1 MIRVIF
7 YLIIVAVLAFGAV
20 WLADRPGEVAITWQ
34 GTRID
39 TSMLVLIA
47 AVAAVAVA
55 AVILWS
61 ILRAIVRAPETI
73 ARYRR
78 YRRGVR
84 GYLAVSKGLIA
95 VGSGDARAAKRL
107 TTEAVRIAPREPLTL
122 LLAAQ
127 SAQLSGDHDT
137 AVATFQDMA
146 NRDDTRVLG
155 LHGLFVEAQRR
166 ADHAAALTYA
176 EEAARHASVPVWAA
190 QAVLEFR
197 CVAGDWSG
205 ALDRL
210 DRNLKSRLIDRRTY
224 RRQRAVLLTAQ
235 AQALAPTDRERAT
248 ALSREAAK
256 LAPDLVPAAALAAR
270 LLGEAGERRK
280 AGRILERAWHAN
292 PHPDLADAYV
302 ALRPGDSARQ
312 RLSRIEALAAK
323 GPSDTEAALAVARAA
338 LDAKEFAAART
349 ALAPYTTAP
358 RKRVAALMAELEMA
372 QGDEGRAREWMA
384 RALNARRDPAWTA
397 DAFVSDHWLPISP
410 VSGRLDAF
418 EWKDPLAGED
428 HGTVI
433 EHRAEVPAQVPASV
447 PARVET
453 AQAGSAVA
461 ADATSPRLR
470 GEHSRPSAGVL
481 GAKDADAN
489 ASATARSASGEGSAP
504 PAGPQQAPHPH
515 PLSGSRIHPTS
526 AADNDRTRASPSSVA
541 NGERERARQADEAQF
556 RPPEGEKEPARPA
569 DEQEFHPPSTEE
581 EQPQRAGEEE
591 QAQRKSEEDSRSPF
605 FAGGRRERRA
615 RAAVMAD
622 ESRAAR
628 ADMTPVVPSV
638 IPLVHAPDDP
648 GPNGEKPE
656 EPETEPSPPPPD
668 SWSRIRALFKS

>member
-7 YLIIVAVLAFGAV
+7 YLIVVAALALGLV
-20 WLADRPGEVAITWQ
+20 WMADRPGEVAITWQ

-39 TSMLVLIA
+39 TSVLVLIA
-47 AVAAVAVA
+47 AVAAVVVA

-61 ILRAIVRAPETI
+61 ILRAIARAPETI

-107 TTEAVRIAPREPLTL
+107 TAEAVRIAPREPLTL

-137 AVATFQDMA
+137 AIATFQDMA
-146 NRDDTRVLG
+146 HRDDTRVLG

-176 EEAARHASVPVWAA
+176 EEAARHGSVRVGAA

-205 ALDRL
+205 ALERL

-235 AQALAPTDRERAT
+235 AQAIAATERERAT
-248 ALSREAAK
+248 ALAREAAK

-270 LLGEAGERRK
+270 LLGQAGERRK
-280 AGRILERAWHAN
+280 AARTIERAWHAN

-312 RLSRIEALAAK
+312 RLSRVEALAAK
-323 GPSDTEAALAVARAA
+323 GPADAEAALAVARAA
-338 LDAKEFAAART
+338 LDAKEFAVART
-349 ALAPYTTAP
+349 ALAPYTAAP
-358 RKRVAALMAELEMA
+358 RKGVAALMAELEMA

-418 EWKDPLAGED
+418 EWTDPLAGEA

-433 EHRAEVPAQVPASV
+433 GHRAEVPASV
-447 PARVET
+447 PATIET
-453 AQAGSAVA
+453 PQAGA
-461 ADATSPRLR
+461 AI
-470 GEHSRPSAGVL
+470 
-481 GAKDADAN
+481 
-489 ASATARSASGEGSAP
+489 ASARSVSGEG
-504 PAGPQQAPHPH
+504 PAEPSQQAALPVD
-515 PLSGSRIHPTS
+515 GEKERAQRAGESRV
-526 AADNDRTRASPSSVA
+526 DRFPA
-541 NGERERARQADEAQF
+541 ERE
-556 RPPEGEKEPARPA
+556 EPARPA
-569 DEQEFHPPSTEE
+569 DEPETRPPS
-581 EQPQRAGEEE
+581 AEEE
-591 QAQRKSEEDSRSPF
+591 QAQRKGEEDSRSPF

-615 RAAVMAD
+615 RAAAMVN

-628 ADMTPVVPSV
+628 ADMTPVAPGAS
-638 IPLVHAPDDP
+638 PLVHAPDDP

-656 EPETEPSPPPPD
+656 EPETESSPSPPPD

>member
-7 YLIIVAVLAFGAV
+7 YLILVAALAFGAV

-39 TSMLVLIA
+39 TSVLVLIA

-55 AVILWS
+55 AVIGWS
-61 ILRAIVRAPETI
+61 VLRAIVRAPETI

-84 GYLAVSKGLIA
+84 GYLAVSQGLIA
-95 VGSGDARAAKRL
+95 VGSGDARAAKRF
-107 TTEAVRIAPREPLTL
+107 TAEAARIAPREPLTL
-122 LLAAQ
+122 LLSAQ
-127 SAQLSGDHDT
+127 NAQLSGDHDT

-146 NRDDTRVLG
+146 SRDDTRVLG

-166 ADHAAALTYA
+166 NDHAAALTYA

-235 AQALAPTDRERAT
+235 AIAQTDRERAT
-248 ALSREAAK
+248 ALAREAAK

-280 AGRILERAWHAN
+280 AARILERAWHAN

-312 RLSRIEALAAK
+312 RLSRVEALAAK
-323 GPSDTEAALAVARAA
+323 GPADAEAALAVARAA

-349 ALAPYTTAP
+349 ALAPYTAAP

-410 VSGRLDAF
+410 MSGRLDAF

-433 EHRAEVPAQVPASV
+433 EHRAEPSVPAV

-453 AQAGSAVA
+453 PQAGPAPQA
-461 ADATSPRLR
+461 
-470 GEHSRPSAGVL
+470 EPS
-481 GAKDADAN
+481 
-489 ASATARSASGEGSAP
+489 E
-504 PAGPQQAPHPH
+504 QAPHALP
-515 PLSGSRIHPTS
+515 
-526 AADNDRTRASPSSVA
+526 A
-541 NGERERARQADEAQF
+541 NEERERAPRADEPEF
-556 RPPEGEKEPARPA
+556 RPPSA
-569 DEQEFHPPSTEE
+569 EE
-581 EQPQRAGEEE
+581 EQRAG
-591 QAQRKSEEDSRSPF
+591 EEDSRSPF
-605 FAGGRRERRA
+605 FAGGRRERRV
-615 RAAVMAD
+615 RAVAN

-628 ADMTPVVPSV
+628 ADMTPIVPAV

-648 GPNGEKPE
+648 GPNGEPPA
-656 EPETEPSPPPPD
+656 EPEPPPPA

>member
-1 MIRVIF
+1 
-7 YLIIVAVLAFGAV
+7 
-20 WLADRPGEVAITWQ
+20 
-34 GTRID
+34 
-39 TSMLVLIA
+39 
-47 AVAAVAVA
+47 
-55 AVILWS
+55 
-61 ILRAIVRAPETI
+61 VRAPETI

-84 GYLAVSKGLIA
+84 GYLAVSQGLIA
-95 VGSGDARAAKRL
+95 VGSGDARAAKRF
-107 TTEAVRIAPREPLTL
+107 TADAVRIAPREPLTL
-122 LLAAQ
+122 LLSAQ
-127 SAQLSGDHDT
+127 SAQLSGDHNT
-137 AVATFQDMA
+137 AVATFQEMA
-146 NRDDTRVLG
+146 SRDDTRVLG

-166 ADHAAALTYA
+166 NDHAAALTYA

-235 AQALAPTDRERAT
+235 AIAQTDRERAT
-248 ALSREAAK
+248 ALAREAAK
-256 LAPDLVPAAALAAR
+256 LAPDLVPAAALAAK

-280 AGRILERAWHAN
+280 AARILERAWHAN

-312 RLSRIEALAAK
+312 RLSRVEALAAK
-323 GPSDTEAALAVARAA
+323 GPADAEAALAVAQAA
-338 LDAKEFAAART
+338 LDAKEFAVART
-349 ALAPYTTAP
+349 ALAPYTGAP

-433 EHRAEVPAQVPASV
+433 EHRAEVPASV
-447 PARVET
+447 PATVAT
-453 AQAGSAVA
+453 PGAGQAPA
-461 ADATSPRLR
+461 ADSTSPRLR
-470 GEHSRPSAGVL
+470 GEV
-481 GAKDADAN
+481 D
-489 ASATARSASGEGSAP
+489 ARSASGEGP
-504 PAGPQQAPHPH
+504 PQAEPSEQAPHPH
-515 PLSGSRIHPTS
+515 PLP
-526 AADNDRTRASPSSVA
+526 AS
-541 NGERERARQADEAQF
+541 GERERAPRADEPEF
-556 RPPEGEKEPARPA
+556 RPPSA
-569 DEQEFHPPSTEE
+569 EE
-581 EQPQRAGEEE
+581 EQRAG
-591 QAQRKSEEDSRSPF
+591 EEDSRSPF
-605 FAGGRRERRA
+605 FAGGRRERRV
-615 RAAVMAD
+615 RAAAMANK
-622 ESRAAR
+622 SRAAR
-628 ADMTPVVPSV
+628 SDMTPVVPAV

-648 GPNGEKPE
+648 GPNGEPPA
-656 EPETEPSPPPPD
+656 EPEPPPPA

>member
-7 YLIIVAVLAFGAV
+7 YLIVVAALALGLV
-20 WLADRPGEVAITWQ
+20 WMADRPGEVAITWQ

-39 TSMLVLIA
+39 TSVLVLIA
-47 AVAAVAVA
+47 AVAAVVVA

-61 ILRAIVRAPETI
+61 ILRAIARAPETI

-84 GYLAVSKGLIA
+84 GYLAVSRGLIA

-146 NRDDTRVLG
+146 DRDDTRVLG

-166 ADHAAALTYA
+166 ADHVAALTYA
-176 EEAARHASVPVWAA
+176 EEAARHVSVPVWAA

-210 DRNLKSRLIDRRTY
+210 DRNLRSRLIDRRTY

-248 ALSREAAK
+248 ALAREAAK
-256 LAPDLVPAAALAAR
+256 LAPDLVPAAVLAGR

-280 AGRILERAWHAN
+280 GARTIERAWYAN

-312 RLSRIEALAAK
+312 RLIRVEALAAK
-323 GPSDTEAALAVARAA
+323 GPTDAEAALAVARAA
-338 LDAKEFAAART
+338 LDAKEFAVART
-349 ALAPYTTAP
+349 ALAPYTAAP
-358 RKRVAALMAELEMA
+358 LKRVAAIMAELEMA

-418 EWKDPLAGED
+418 EWTDPLAGED

-433 EHRAEVPAQVPASV
+433 EHRADAPAPAT
-447 PARVET
+447 VET
-453 AQAGSAVA
+453 SPEGQAVA
-461 ADATSPRLR
+461 PSVTSPRVR
-470 GEHSRPSAGVL
+470 GEV
-481 GAKDADAN
+481 D
-489 ASATARSASGEGSAP
+489 ARSASGEGGP
-504 PAGPQQAPHPH
+504 PQAEASQAAPHPH
-515 PLSGSRIHPTS
+515 PLPAG
-526 AADNDRTRASPSSVA
+526 
-541 NGERERARQADEAQF
+541 GERERARQADKPASDKPASE
-556 RPPEGEKEPARPA
+556 EKA
-569 DEQEFHPPSTEE
+569 
-581 EQPQRAGEEE
+581 QRAAEE
-591 QAQRKSEEDSRSPF
+591 AAHADPF
-605 FAGGRRERRA
+605 FAGGRSGRRA
-615 RAAVMAD
+615 MAAATAD
-622 ESRAAR
+622 ESRAPRAR
-628 ADMTPVVPSV
+628 EMTAVAPAV

-648 GPNGEKPE
+648 GPNGEAEAEPAPE
-656 EPETEPSPPPPD
+656 PATPPAD
-668 SWSRIRALFKS
+668 GWSRIRALFRP

>member
-7 YLIIVAVLAFGAV
+7 YLILVAALAFGAV
-20 WLADRPGEVAITWQ
+20 WLAERPGEVAITWQ

-39 TSMLVLIA
+39 TSVLVLIA

-55 AVILWS
+55 AVIVWS
-61 ILRAIVRAPETI
+61 ILRAIARAPQTI

-84 GYLAVSKGLIA
+84 GYLAVSQGLIA

-107 TTEAVRIAPREPLTL
+107 TAEAVRIAPREPLTL

-127 SAQLSGDHDT
+127 NAQLSGDHAT

-146 NRDDTRVLG
+146 SRDDTRVLG

-205 ALDRL
+205 ALERL
-210 DRNLKSRLIDRRTY
+210 DRNLKSRMIDRRTY

-235 AQALAPTDRERAT
+235 AIAQTDRERAT
-248 ALSREAAK
+248 ALAREAAK

-280 AGRILERAWHAN
+280 AARILERAWHVN

-312 RLSRIEALAAK
+312 RLSRVEALAAK
-323 GPSDTEAALAVARAA
+323 GPADTEAALAVARAA

-349 ALAPYTTAP
+349 ALAPYTGAP

-433 EHRAEVPAQVPASV
+433 EHRAEVPASV
-447 PARVET
+447 PATIET
-453 AQAGSAVA
+453 PQAGPA
-461 ADATSPRLR
+461 A
-470 GEHSRPSAGVL
+470 
-481 GAKDADAN
+481 
-489 ASATARSASGEGSAP
+489 ASARSASGERPPQAEPLQQAP
-504 PAGPQQAPHPH
+504 PA
-515 PLSGSRIHPTS
+515 
-526 AADNDRTRASPSSVA
+526 D
-541 NGERERARQADEAQF
+541 GERERAQRADESRADRF
-556 RPPEGEKEPARPA
+556 PVDGEREPARPA
-569 DEQEFHPPSTEE
+569 DEPESRPPSAEE
-581 EQPQRAGEEE
+581 EQRA
-591 QAQRKSEEDSRSPF
+591 REEDSRSPF

-615 RAAVMAD
+615 RAAAMANK
-622 ESRAAR
+622 SRASR
-628 ADMTPVVPSV
+628 ADMTPIAPAV

-648 GPNGEKPE
+648 GPNGETPAE
-656 EPETEPSPPPPD
+656 SEPPPPA
-668 SWSRIRALFKS
+668 SWSRIRALFRS

>member
-7 YLIIVAVLAFGAV
+7 YLILVAALAFGAV

-39 TSMLVLIA
+39 TSVLVLIA
-47 AVAAVAVA
+47 AVAAVVVA

-61 ILRAIVRAPETI
+61 ILRAIVRAPGTI

-84 GYLAVSKGLIA
+84 GYLAVSQGLIA
-95 VGSGDARAAKRL
+95 VGSGDARAAKRF
-107 TTEAVRIAPREPLTL
+107 TAEAARIAPREPLTL
-122 LLAAQ
+122 LLSAQ
-127 SAQLSGDHDT
+127 NAQLSGDHDT
-137 AVATFQDMA
+137 AVATFQEMA
-146 NRDDTRVLG
+146 SRDDTRVLG

-166 ADHAAALTYA
+166 NDHAAALTYA

-235 AQALAPTDRERAT
+235 AIAQTDRERAT
-248 ALSREAAK
+248 ALAREAAK

-280 AGRILERAWHAN
+280 AARILERAWHAN

-312 RLSRIEALAAK
+312 RLSRVEALAAK
-323 GPSDTEAALAVARAA
+323 GPADAEAALVVAQAA

-349 ALAPYTTAP
+349 ALAPYTAAP

-433 EHRAEVPAQVPASV
+433 EHRAEPSVPAV

-453 AQAGSAVA
+453 PQAGPAPQA
-461 ADATSPRLR
+461 
-470 GEHSRPSAGVL
+470 EPS
-481 GAKDADAN
+481 
-489 ASATARSASGEGSAP
+489 E
-504 PAGPQQAPHPH
+504 QAPHALP
-515 PLSGSRIHPTS
+515 
-526 AADNDRTRASPSSVA
+526 A
-541 NGERERARQADEAQF
+541 NEERERARQADEPEF
-556 RPPEGEKEPARPA
+556 RPPSA
-569 DEQEFHPPSTEE
+569 EE
-581 EQPQRAGEEE
+581 EQRAG
-591 QAQRKSEEDSRSPF
+591 EEDSRSPF
-605 FAGGRRERRA
+605 FAGGRRERRV
-615 RAAVMAD
+615 RAAKAN

-628 ADMTPVVPSV
+628 ADMTPVAPAV

-648 GPNGEKPE
+648 GPNGETPA
-656 EPETEPSPPPPD
+656 EPEPPPPA

>member
-7 YLIIVAVLAFGAV
+7 YLILVAALAFGAV
-20 WLADRPGEVAITWQ
+20 WLAERPGEVAITWQ
-34 GTRID
+34 GTRVD
-39 TSMLVLIA
+39 TSVLVLIA

-55 AVILWS
+55 AVIVWS
-61 ILRAIVRAPETI
+61 ILRAIVRAPQTI

-84 GYLAVSKGLIA
+84 GYLAVSQGLIA

-107 TTEAVRIAPREPLTL
+107 TAEAVRIAPREPLTL

-127 SAQLSGDHDT
+127 SAQLSGDHGT

-166 ADHAAALTYA
+166 NDHAAALTYA

-205 ALDRL
+205 ALERL

-235 AQALAPTDRERAT
+235 AQALAPSDRERAT
-248 ALSREAAK
+248 ALAREAAK

-280 AGRILERAWHAN
+280 AARILERAWHAN

-302 ALRPGDSARQ
+302 VLRPGDSARQ
-312 RLSRIEALAAK
+312 RLSRVEALAAK
-323 GPSDTEAALAVARAA
+323 GPADTEAALAVARAA

-349 ALAPYTTAP
+349 ALAPYTAAP

-384 RALNARRDPAWTA
+384 RALNARRDPSWTA

-433 EHRAEVPAQVPASV
+433 EHRAEVPASV
-447 PARVET
+447 PATIET
-453 AQAGSAVA
+453 PQAGPA
-461 ADATSPRLR
+461 A
-470 GEHSRPSAGVL
+470 
-481 GAKDADAN
+481 
-489 ASATARSASGEGSAP
+489 ASARSAS
-504 PAGPQQAPHPH
+504 
-515 PLSGSRIHPTS
+515 
-526 AADNDRTRASPSSVA
+526 AADDDRTRAGPSSVA
-541 NGERERARQADEAQF
+541 SGEREQARQADEAESRADSF
-556 RPPEGEKEPARPA
+556 PADAEREPARPA
-569 DEQEFHPPSTEE
+569 DEPEFRPPSAEE
-581 EQPQRAGEEE
+581 EQRA
-591 QAQRKSEEDSRSPF
+591 REEDSRSPF

-615 RAAVMAD
+615 RAAAMANK
-622 ESRAAR
+622 SRASR
-628 ADMTPVVPSV
+628 SDMTPIAPAV

-648 GPNGEKPE
+648 GPNGETPA
-656 EPETEPSPPPPD
+656 EPEPPPA

>member
-1 MIRVIF
+1 MIRVII
-7 YLIIVAVLAFGAV
+7 YLLIVAVLAFGAV
-20 WLADRPGEVAITWQ
+20 WFAERPGEVAITWQ
-34 GTRID
+34 GQRID
-39 TSMLVLIA
+39 TSVMVLIA

-55 AVILWS
+55 TVMLWS
-61 ILRAIVRAPETI
+61 ILRAILRAPGVMS
-73 ARYRR
+73 RYLRN
-78 YRRGVR
+78 RRGVR
-84 GYLAVSKGLIA
+84 GYLAVSQGLIA
-95 VGSGDARAAKRL
+95 VGSGDARAAKKF
-107 TTEAVRIAPREPLTL
+107 TAEAVRIAPREPLTL
-122 LLAAQ
+122 LLSAQ
-127 SAQLSGDHDT
+127 TAQLSGDRDG
-137 AVATFQDMA
+137 AVATFQEMA
-146 NRDDTRVLG
+146 DRDDTRVLG

-166 ADHAAALTYA
+166 NDHAAALSYA

-205 ALDRL
+205 ALERL

-235 AQALAPTDRERAT
+235 AIAQTDRERAT
-248 ALSREAAK
+248 ALAREAAK

-280 AGRILERAWHAN
+280 AARILERAWHAN

-312 RLSRIEALAAK
+312 RLSRVEALAAK
-323 GPSDTEAALAVARAA
+323 GPADAEAALAVARAA

-349 ALAPYTTAP
+349 ALAPYTAAP

-433 EHRAEVPAQVPASV
+433 EHRAEASVPAV

-453 AQAGSAVA
+453 PQAGPAPQA
-461 ADATSPRLR
+461 
-470 GEHSRPSAGVL
+470 EPSG
-481 GAKDADAN
+481 
-489 ASATARSASGEGSAP
+489 
-504 PAGPQQAPHPH
+504 QAPHAP
-515 PLSGSRIHPTS
+515 
-526 AADNDRTRASPSSVA
+526 ADDDRTRAGPSSVA
-541 NGERERARQADEAQF
+541 NGERERAPRADEPEF
-556 RPPEGEKEPARPA
+556 RPPSA
-569 DEQEFHPPSTEE
+569 EE
-581 EQPQRAGEEE
+581 EQRAG
-591 QAQRKSEEDSRSPF
+591 EEDSRSPF
-605 FAGGRRERRA
+605 FAGGRRERRV
-615 RAAVMAD
+615 RAAAMAN
-622 ESRAAR
+622 ESRTAR
-628 ADMTPVVPSV
+628 SDMTPVAPAV

-648 GPNGEKPE
+648 GPNGEPPA
-656 EPETEPSPPPPD
+656 EPEPPPPA